1 MTGVTGGTGVKGVP
15 KEGEGKILADGRTG
29 IEGITRSPRGPKK
42 KRKNEINQCQNWLNI
57 AQWSSF
63 DSKT

>member
-1 MTGVTGGTGVKGVP
+1 MTVVTGVP
-15 KEGEGKILADGRTG
+15 KEGEGKILADGSTDGRKG
-29 IEGITRSPRGPKK
+29 IEGNTRSPRGPKK
-42 KRKNEINQCQNWLNI
+42 KRKNEMNQCQNWLNI